1 MLLVLFLILTAAS
14 CSASQL
20 LHTQVMMTSSYAC
33 KTWVPFLP
41 ALRFTCKY
49 NKPSMYSE
57 VSSNFRSRYHHV
69 IRSTLTL
76 HGTPT
81 MNYMS
86 TNDDRESSS
95 KGNQRPKIR
104 SPNILALDF
113 DGVVCA
119 SSDESSISSIYASNN
134 EWPSLCYISKDT
146 MEFQL
151 FKSIINAVR
160 PIVETGFENI
170 LLVRYVY
177 EQYQAAAFNRNTID
191 DHHNE
196 LVQAWKQGIIHDIL
210 NTWNNDMRDEL
221 LLRYNRTK
229 AELITSFGNAR
240 DNMIKSELNYWI
252 SLNKL
257 YPTVSN
263 SLRSISLPPSVDD
276 TNRGEDNKH
285 NSDYD
290 VDEFYI
296 VTTKEQRFVKAILEG
311 NGLYLINNGRSN
323 SIRSSGVVGNTS
335 DGDDHDS
342 SSMASNIFDLHNI
355 YGKKLNVLQ
364 HLSAD
369 YLRRNQCLP
378 KIHFVEDRY
387 ETLLG
392 VIHALEII
400 SNSSSTSLEPNEY
413 PLDVVLYLAD
423 WGYNTPEQRAAA
435 RSNKYITVI
444 SQHEF
449 SDLMNLLYSSDI

>member
-1 MLLVLFLILTAAS
+1 MLLALSLILTAVS
-14 CSASQL
+14 GSASQL
-20 LHTQVMMTSSYAC
+20 LHTQMMTGGYAC
-33 KTWVPFLP
+33 KTWVTFFP
-41 ALRFTCKY
+41 ALKFTRNY
-49 NKPSMYSE
+49 NKPSMHSE
-57 VSSNFRSRYHHV
+57 VSNCFRSRYHHV
-69 IRSTLTL
+69 FRSTQ
-76 HGTPT
+76 HGTLT

-86 TNDDRESSS
+86 TNDDRESS
-95 KGNQRPKIR
+95 KQRPTIK
-104 SPNILALDF
+104 SPNVLALDF

-134 EWPSLCYISKDT
+134 EWPSLCFVPKDS
-146 MEFQL
+146 MDFQL

-160 PIVETGFENI
+160 PIVETGFENV
-170 LLVRYVY
+170 LLVRYIY
-177 EQYQAAAFNRNTID
+177 EHYHASAVCSRTTSD

-240 DNMIKSELNYWI
+240 DNMIKNELNYWI
-252 SLNKL
+252 SLNTL
-257 YPTVSN
+257 YPTVCN
-263 SLRSISLPPSVDD
+263 SLRSISLPPYVDY
-276 TNRGEDNKH
+276 TNRGEDNNKH

-296 VTTKEQRFVKAILEG
+296 VTTKEQRFVRAILEG

-323 SIRSSGVVGNTS
+323 SIRSSGIVGITP
-335 DGDDHDS
+335 DGDDQNCL
-342 SSMASNIFDLHNI
+342 SMPSNIFDLHNI
-355 YGKKLNVLQ
+355 YGPKLKVLQ

-369 YLRRNQCLP
+369 YLHRNRCLP

-392 VIHALEII
+392 VIHALEI
-400 SNSSSTSLEPNEY
+400 SNSTSLEPENR
-413 PLDVVLYLAD
+413 LDLALYLAD

-435 RSNKYITVI
+435 RSNKHITVI

-449 SDLMNLLYSSDI
+449 SDLMNLLYSSTK